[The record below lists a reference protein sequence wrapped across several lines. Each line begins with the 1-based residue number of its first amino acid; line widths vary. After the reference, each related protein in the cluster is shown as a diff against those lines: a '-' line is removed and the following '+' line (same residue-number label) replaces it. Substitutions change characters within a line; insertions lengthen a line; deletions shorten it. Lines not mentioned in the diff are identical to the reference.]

1 MVSTKT
7 YAAIFVVLMASSTT
21 QVALEFAGYVE
32 TAYWAAFGAIIVLS
46 TFKALLVAGYFQ
58 HLRFEPRSLTYL
70 VSIGLAAALAL
81 TLAASYSIL

>member
-7 YAAIFVVLMASSTT
+7 YAAIFAVLTVSSTT
-21 QVALEFAGYVE
+21 QAALEFAGYVQN
-32 TAYWAAFGAIIVLS
+32 AYWMAFAAILVLS

-58 HLRFEPRSLTYL
+58 HLRFEPRSLSYL
-70 VSIGLAAALAL
+70 MATGLAAALAL